1 MINLVGNGAGPGL
14 LPDRVTLEIHEVLDS
29 TNLTARE
36 RALAG
41 AETWTVV
48 QAAEQR
54 AGRGRRERQWTSP
67 RGNLYTSTILRPQNG
82 QEGGPQGG
90 PQTRA
95 QLSFVAALA
104 VAEAAAQAVPGTDIQ
119 LKWPNDVLADARK
132 LSGILLETVVA
143 TGGGGVVIVGV
154 GINIASF
161 PAQTRYGATCL
172 DLLAGRPITVEAVR
186 ARYLMALTHWY
197 DIWAAQ
203 GFSKIRA
210 AWLERAFGLGR
221 EVEVDDENGLLLQG
235 RFTGLGED
243 GRMLLELPDG
253 AVRLIAAGTV
263 GFVQR
268 TEA

>member
-1 MINLVGNGAGPGL
+1 MIDLASNGAGLGQLPG
-14 LPDRVTLEIHEVLDS
+14 RVTLETHAVLDS
-29 TNLTARE
+29 TNVTARE

-41 AETWTVV
+41 ARAWTVV
-48 QAAEQR
+48 QADEQR

-67 RGNLYTSTILRPQNG
+67 RGNLYTSTILRPQNE
-82 QEGGPQGG
+82 QESGPQSG
-90 PQTRA
+90 PQTWA

-104 VAEAAAQAVPGTDIQ
+104 VAEAAAQTVPGADIQ
-119 LKWPNDVLADARK
+119 LKWPNDVLAGARK
-132 LSGILLETVVA
+132 LSGILLETVLA
-143 TGGGGVVIVGV
+143 TDGGVVIVGV
-154 GINIASF
+154 GINVASY
-161 PAQTRYGATCL
+161 PEQTRYGATCL
-172 DLLAGRPITVEAVR
+172 DVLAGRPITVEAAR

-221 EVEVDDENGLLLQG
+221 EVEVDDGNDPPLQG

-243 GRMLLELPDG
+243 GRMMLELPDG

-268 TEA
+268 TET

>member
-1 MINLVGNGAGPGL
+1 MIDLASNDPGTVL
-14 LPDRVTLEIHEVLDS
+14 LPDRVTLETHEVLDS

-41 AETWTVV
+41 AGAWTVV

-54 AGRGRRERQWTSP
+54 AGRGRRDRQWSSP
-67 RGNLYTSTILRPQNG
+67 RGNLYTSTILRPENG
-82 QEGGPQGG
+82 QEGGA
-90 PQTRA
+90 QTLA
-95 QLSFVAALA
+95 QLSFVTALA
-104 VAEAAAQAVPGTDIQ
+104 VAEAVEQTVPGADIQ
-119 LKWPNDVLADARK
+119 LKWPNDVLAGELK

-154 GINIASF
+154 GINIVSF

-172 DLLAGRPITVEAVR
+172 DLLAGRPFTVEAVR
-186 ARYLMALTHWY
+186 AGYLMALTRWY
-197 DIWAAQ
+197 DIWAEQ
-203 GFSKIRA
+203 GFSKIRS

-221 EVEVDDENGLLLQG
+221 EVEVDDENSPPLLG
-235 RFTGLGED
+235 RFTGLSED
-243 GRMLLELPDG
+243 GRMLLKLPDG
-253 AVRLIAAGTV
+253 SVRLIAAGTV